1 MDILVRVLVAGGVMG
16 LLDFLWLGYIAKS
29 LYAAEIGKIMLPKP
43 NWAAAIAFYLV
54 YLIGVMV
61 FVINPSI
68 EKNSLNYALVYGAL
82 FGLVAYA
89 TYDLT
94 NLATIKGFSLKVA
107 LIDMV
112 WGMVITAAVSSITF
126 WVVTKWI
133 GS

>member
-1 MDILVRVLVAGGVMG
+1 MDLLIRFLIAGGVMG
-16 LLDFLWLGYIAKS
+16 LLDFLWLGFVAKS
-29 LYAAEIGKIMLPKP
+29 LYSSEIGNIMLTKP
-43 NWAAAIAFYLV
+43 NWFAAIAFYLV
-54 YLIGVMV
+54 YLVGVMI

-68 EKNSLNYALVYGAL
+68 EKNSLNYALGLGAL

-112 WGMVITAAVSSITF
+112 WGMIITAAVSTVTY

-133 GS
+133 G